1 MKRKHLMT
9 IKCIMNIF
17 ALANHANHVA
27 EILDADERYVVNFD
41 GRKDFIDY
49 DEFKSWLKEEYL
61 TAKQIIEFRLT
72 EDHRCG
78 SSWVF
83 KVPFNGEFR
92 TYKVVLYKV

>member
-41 GRKDFIDY
+41 GRKDFTDY
-49 DEFKSWLKEEYL
+49 DEFKKWLKEEYA
-61 TAKQIIEFRLT
+61 TAKQIIEYHLT
-72 EDHRCG
+72 DIEKCG
-78 SSWVF
+78 SSWTLV
-83 KVPFNGEFR
+83 VPFNGEFR
-92 TYKVVLYKV
+92 TYRVMLYKV